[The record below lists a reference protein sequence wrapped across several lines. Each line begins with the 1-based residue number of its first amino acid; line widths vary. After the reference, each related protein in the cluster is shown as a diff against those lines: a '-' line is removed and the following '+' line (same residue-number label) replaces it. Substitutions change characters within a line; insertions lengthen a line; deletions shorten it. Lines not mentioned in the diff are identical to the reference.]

1 MKTMT
6 KTNGI
11 NQNNSR
17 SMDSKPQSSNPAAPQ
32 LELCLAG
39 SFPCQSPSARR
50 RRLNRA
56 NWWFQR
62 MRQLVDRACDW
73 QPAPEPRP
81 EQIWF
86 PNAHREPATA
96 PHLNSSIS
104 QICE

>member
-1 MKTMT
+1 MKNINQ
-6 KTNGI
+6 TNGHERNI
-11 NQNNSR
+11 N
-17 SMDSKPQSSNPAAPQ
+17 PQGAAAPTPAALDNQ
-32 LELCLAG
+32 LELGLSGAPG
-39 SFPCQSPSARR
+39 CQSPAARR

-56 NWWFQR
+56 NWWFER

-86 PNAHREPATA
+86 PNAHRQSATSPQLNPAFG
-96 PHLNSSIS
+96 

>member
-1 MKTMT
+1 MIQ
-6 KTNGI
+6 TNGKTETAI
-11 NQNNSR
+11 SGASTQ
-17 SMDSKPQSSNPAAPQ
+17 DQTTHPFVPQM
-32 LELCLAG
+32 ELGFG
-39 SFPCQSPSARR
+39 SFACQTPAARR

-86 PNAHREPATA
+86 PNTHRESAIA
-96 PHLNSSIS
+96 PQLNPTFS

>member
-1 MKTMT
+1 MKTINQ
-6 KTNGI
+6 TNGHDR
-11 NQNNSR
+11 NMNSHGTT
-17 SMDSKPQSSNPAAPQ
+17 PAAPTALNNQ
-32 LELCLAG
+32 LELGFSGGA
-39 SFPCQSPSARR
+39 PCHSPAARR

-56 NWWFQR
+56 NWWFER

-86 PNAHREPATA
+86 PNAHRQPATS
-96 PHLNSSIS
+96 PQLNPALG